1 MESRFITSQEN
12 KATPSL
18 YFFASKLSIRTKAMN
33 HLSANTPSAWEYS
46 QTPHLLCAGTGT
58 YKGVLQ
64 MLPCWKVS
72 QHQQVMPIC

>member
-33 HLSANTPSAWEYS
+33 HLSANTPSA
-46 QTPHLLCAGTGT
+46 
-58 YKGVLQ
+58 
-64 MLPCWKVS
+64 
-72 QHQQVMPIC
+72 